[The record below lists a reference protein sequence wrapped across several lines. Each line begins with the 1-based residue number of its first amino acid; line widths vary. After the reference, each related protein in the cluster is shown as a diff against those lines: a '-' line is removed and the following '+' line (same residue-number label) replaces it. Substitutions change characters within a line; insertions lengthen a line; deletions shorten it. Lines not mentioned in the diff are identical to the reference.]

1 MSRIMSK
8 NQTLAVKNMSDIVLA
23 RMRVRQ
29 LARMAGLGIR
39 EQACIALATSSLA
52 QALRLGGMGEDSI
65 EIHCSDSRGLASVR
79 VVCTA
84 TDGDKC
90 DLASKAIADARW
102 MVDEMTV
109 ETLPQNNVQ
118 VTLVKRA
125 T

>member
-1 MSRIMSK
+1 
-8 NQTLAVKNMSDIVLA
+8 
-23 RMRVRQ
+23 
-29 LARMAGLGIR
+29 MAGLGIR